1 MASFLAKSSRDRPKK
16 KKKKKSQKVSFIIF
30 PFSSR
35 SIPAFMP
42 SKQKIIIIIIIIK
55 AQQPTLKKKKQHVRA
70 RNEGQL
76 RPNIFALLYF
86 GGLLYFL
93 SHFPSQ

>member
-16 KKKKKSQKVSFIIF
+16 IKKKSQKVSFIIF

-42 SKQKIIIIIIIIK
+42 SKQKIIIIIIIIIIIK
-55 AQQPTLKKKKQHVRA
+55 AQQPTLKKKKAA
-70 RNEGQL
+70 RE
-76 RPNIFALLYF
+76 
-86 GGLLYFL
+86 
-93 SHFPSQ
+93 S

>member
-1 MASFLAKSSRDRPKK
+1 MASFLAKSSRDRPK

-42 SKQKIIIIIIIIK
+42 SKQKIIIIIIIK
-55 AQQPTLKKKKQHVRA
+55 AQQPTLKKKKK
-70 RNEGQL
+70 
-76 RPNIFALLYF
+76 
-86 GGLLYFL
+86 
-93 SHFPSQ
+93 SST